1 MRSQA
6 KASGMLVFGWLAC
19 LLLAS
24 SAQAAT
30 GYQGA
35 GSFAEGG
42 FAKPSRIAVDAASG
56 DVLVVDSG
64 NDRVQVFGPGGSSAT
79 LLTSFGAGQL
89 SAPYGIAIDQGDGDV
104 YVSDPGNNRVARFVA
119 DGAAT
124 PTYTLDGT
132 YGGPPPGSGAGEIG
146 NFASPIAVDP
156 TNGDLLVADRGNL
169 RVSRFDSSGAFVN
182 GFNGAGA
189 AAGAFTSLLDI
200 AVDDAGDPYVVANGS
215 VDETYA
221 YVSGSRVEGFNP
233 DGSSR
238 EELGAGT
245 LGEARAIG
253 FDGKSGNV
261 VVATGGGAF
270 GLGGPLTL
278 RPFHDGAAVESA
290 TYSIAET
297 APIGLAVDDAH
308 AGRVY
313 GLVGVTESFIGV
325 FGMGVQVFDPVVIP
339 DVEIVPASGV
349 GTTTA
354 HLAGTVNPGGA
365 AETRYY
371 FEYSSDGGANW
382 ARTPEAEAGT
392 GTIPEAVGADL
403 TGLIPNSSYLVRLV
417 AANPSRS
424 KTTPSESF
432 QTPPS
437 APGATTGSAS
447 SITTSSAQLNVS
459 IAAFGIAAGYHVD
472 LGTSTGYGLR
482 IPALDAAAGSATGT
496 APRSFSQ
503 LASGL
508 APGTTYHYR
517 VVATNEVG
525 TTTGADRTFTT
536 LAREPA
542 ARAYEMVSPVDK
554 DGSNVRPLASHRAA
568 PDGGSVVF
576 TTKTPIGSRSEAGTF
591 QPKYF
596 ARRSATGWSFS
607 PLDPPQLAPAEFA
620 QLLRSTLAVSE
631 DESTAL
637 VMTNKAL
644 TPDGVDGAGN
654 LYLRDLA
661 TGAYELVASSAAVGN
676 GNTFYAALTGLSEE
690 GEHGLLAA
698 TGDFSAFAFA
708 SNVPLLPGTTGPYIW
723 SEGELSS
730 APAAAGFLPDGT
742 PVGIEVQRIA
752 FAGSPVSSRIFF
764 TTPSAPGL
772 YLREGDHTVAVS
784 ESHAGAEAGEAQEG
798 SFVGASQDGSVV
810 YFTSA
815 AELVEGAPAGAG
827 SLYRFDAD
835 TGELSFVMGDFG
847 ALRRLSADG
856 GYIYFSTSS
865 ESNLLKV
872 WHAGQTHV
880 IGDFSVSF
888 GNPTSMWTSPSGR
901 YALLATWATLTGYD
915 NNGPACPGQPYYGT
929 PAGSCIELY
938 RYDADRDE
946 LVCASCR
953 TDGRLPTTN
962 ATSSEEGSGAF
973 NYVERSV
980 LDNGRVF
987 FDTTEQL
994 VRGDVNGTSDAYMY
1008 DEGRPQL
1015 ISGGRPG
1022 FISQFADSD
1031 ASGDNAFFTTDQPLV
1046 GQDTDRLIDLY
1057 DARFGGGIAA
1067 QNQAPGAPVQC
1078 EGACGGGAPPPAAIA
1093 PSSMQLAGA
1102 GDRSRRQGKKRAK
1115 ACAKHRGVRPRK
1127 CGKGGRGKSDKGSSK
1142 NRGAK

>member
-6 KASGMLVFGWLAC
+6 KASGMLVFSWLVC

-42 FAKPSRIAVDAASG
+42 FAKPSRVAVDAASG
-56 DVLVVDSG
+56 DVLVVDTG
-64 NDRVQVFGPGGSSAT
+64 DDRVQVFDSGGSSAT
-79 LLTSFGAGQL
+79 LLASFGAGEL
-89 SAPYGIAIDQGDGDV
+89 SAPYGIAIDQSDGDV
-104 YVSDPGNNRVARFVA
+104 YISDAGNNRVARYST
-119 DGAAT
+119 DGAAS

-132 YGGPPPGSGAGEIG
+132 YGSPAPGSGAGEIG
-146 NFASPIAVDP
+146 SFASPIAVDP
-156 TNGDLLVADRGNL
+156 TSGDLLVADRGNL
-169 RVSRFDSSGAFVN
+169 RVSRFDSSGAFIN
-182 GFNGAGA
+182 GFDGASS

-200 AVDDAGDPYVVANGS
+200 AVDDAGNPYVVANGS
-215 VDETYA
+215 VDELFATA
-221 YVSGSRVEGFNP
+221 FGSRVLGFNP
-233 DGSSR
+233 DGSLR

-245 LGEARAIG
+245 LGEARAVT

-261 VVATGGGAF
+261 LVATGGGAF
-270 GLGGPLTL
+270 GLGGALTL
-278 RPFHDGAAVESA
+278 RSFHDGAPGESTA
-290 TYSIAET
+290 YTVAET
-297 APIGLAVDDAH
+297 APLGLAVDDAH

-313 GLVGVTESFIGV
+313 GLVGVTESIFGV
-325 FGMGVQVFDPVVIP
+325 SGISVQAFDPVTIP
-339 DVEIVPASGV
+339 EV
-349 GTTTA
+349 GIAPVSAIGITTA
-354 HLAGTVNPGGA
+354 HLSGSVNPGGA
-365 AETRYY
+365 AETKYH
-371 FEYSSDGGANW
+371 FEYSSDGGVNW
-382 ARTPEAEAGT
+382 TQTPEVEAGT
-392 GTIPEAVGADL
+392 GTAPEAVSADL
-403 TGLIPNSSYLVRLV
+403 TGLDPNSSYLVRLV

-424 KTTPSESF
+424 KTSPTESF
-432 QTPPS
+432 QTLRS
-437 APGATTGSAS
+437 APGATTGPVS
-447 SITTSSAQLNVS
+447 SLTASSAQLNVS
-459 IAAFGIAAGYHVD
+459 IVA
-472 LGTSTGYGLR
+472 YG
-482 IPALDAAAGSATGT
+482 IPATYHIDFGPGTAYGRQIPAADVAAGSGVTSK
-496 APRSFSQ
+496 SFSQ
-503 LASGL
+503 PVSGL
-508 APGTTYHYR
+508 SPGTTYHYR

-536 LAREPA
+536 A
-542 ARAYEMVSPVDK
+542 AQVPPSRAYEMVSPVDK

-568 PDGGSVVF
+568 PDGSSVVF
-576 TTKTPIGSRSEAGTF
+576 TTKTPIGSRSEAGSF

-596 ARRSATGWSFS
+596 ARRSATGWSLS

-620 QLLRSTLAVSE
+620 QMIRSALAVSE

-637 VMTNKAL
+637 VITNRAL

-661 TGAYELVASSAAVGN
+661 SGAYELVASSAAMGG
-676 GNTFYAALTGLSEE
+676 GNTFYAAMSGLSAV
-690 GEHGLLAA
+690 GENGLLA
-698 TGDFSAFAFA
+698 TTDDFSAFAFR
-708 SNVPLLPGTTGPYIW
+708 SNVPLLPETTEPYIW

-730 APAAAGFLPDGT
+730 APATAGFLPDGT
-742 PVGIEVQRIA
+742 PVAAEVQRIA
-752 FAGSPVSSRIFF
+752 FVGSPVSPRIFF

-784 ESHAGAEAGEAQEG
+784 ESHTGAEAGEVQDG
-798 SFVGASQDGSVV
+798 SFVGASEDGSVA

-815 AELVEGAPAGAG
+815 AELVEGAPSGAG

-835 TGELSFVMGDFG
+835 TGELSYVMGEFQT
-847 ALRRLSADG
+847 LRRLSADG
-856 GYIYFSTSS
+856 EYVYFSNLS
-865 ESNLLKV
+865 ESSLLKV
-872 WHAGQTHV
+872 WHEGQTQV
-880 IGDFSVSF
+880 IGDFSVAS
-888 GNPTSMWTSPSGR
+888 GSPIAMWTSPSGR
-901 YALLATWATLTGYD
+901 YALFSTWATLTGYD
-915 NNGPACPGQPYYGT
+915 NTGPACPGQPFYGT
-929 PAGSCIELY
+929 PAGSCNELY
-938 RYDADRDE
+938 RYDADEDE

-994 VRGDVNGTSDAYMY
+994 VREDVNGSSDAYVY

-1031 ASGDNAFFTTDQPLV
+1031 ASGDNVFFTTDQPLV

-1057 DARFGGGIAA
+1057 DARVGGGIPS
-1067 QNQAPGAPVQC
+1067 QNSASGPPARC
-1078 EGACGGGAPPPAAIA
+1078 EGDCGGGAPPPPAIA
-1093 PSSMQLAGA
+1093 PSSMQLAGS
-1102 GDRSRRQGKKRAK
+1102 GDRNRRQGKKRAK
-1115 ACAKHRGVRPRK
+1115 ACAKQRGVRPRK
-1127 CGKGGRGKSDKGSSK
+1127 CGKGGRGKSDKRSSK

>member
-1 MRSQA
+1 VRSQA
-6 KASGMLVFGWLAC
+6 KASGMLVFSLLAC

-56 DVLVVDSG
+56 DVLVIDTG
-64 NDRVQVFGPGGSSAT
+64 NDRVQVFDSGGSAAT
-79 LLTSFGAGQL
+79 LLASFGAGEL
-89 SAPYGIAIDQGDGDV
+89 SAPYGIAIDQSDGDV
-104 YVSDPGNNRVARFVA
+104 YISDAGNNRIARYA
-119 DGAAT
+119 TDGAAT

-132 YGGPPPGSGAGEIG
+132 YSSPPSGSGAGEIG
-146 NFASPIAVDP
+146 SFASPIAVDP
-156 TNGDLLVADRGNL
+156 TVGDLLVADRGNL

-182 GFNGAGA
+182 AFNGEGS
-189 AAGAFTSLLDI
+189 AAGPFTSLLDI
-200 AVDDAGDPYVVANGS
+200 AVDDAGNPYVVANGS
-215 VDETYA
+215 VDEAFA
-221 YVSGSRVEGFNP
+221 YVFGSRVEGFNP
-233 DGSSR
+233 DGSPR
-238 EELGAGT
+238 GELGAGT
-245 LGEARAIG
+245 LGEARAIA

-261 VVATGGGAF
+261 LVATGGGAF

-278 RPFHDGAAVESA
+278 RPFHEGAPVESTA
-290 TYSIAET
+290 YAVAET
-297 APIGLAVDDAH
+297 APLGLAVDDAH

-313 GLVGVTESFIGV
+313 GLVGVTESIFGV
-325 FGMGVQVFDPVVIP
+325 SGISVQVFDPVAIP
-339 DVEIVPASGV
+339 EVEIAPVDAI

-354 HLAGTVNPGGA
+354 HLSGSVNPGGA
-365 AETRYY
+365 AETKYH
-371 FEYSSDGGANW
+371 FEYSSDGGVNW
-382 ARTPEAEAGT
+382 AQTPEVEAGT
-392 GTIPEAVGADL
+392 GTAPEAVSADL
-403 TGLIPNSSYLVRLV
+403 TGLAPNSSYLVRLL

-424 KTTPSESF
+424 RTSPIESF
-432 QTPPS
+432 QTLRA
-437 APGATTGSAS
+437 APAATTGPAS
-447 SITTSSAQLNVS
+447 SLTASSAQLNVS
-459 IAAFGIAAGYHVD
+459 IDAFGITTTYHID
-472 LGTSTGYGLR
+472 FGTGTAYGR
-482 IPALDAAAGSATGT
+482 QIPAVDVAAGSGVASK
-496 APRSFSQ
+496 SFSQ
-503 LASGL
+503 PVSGL

-517 VVATNEVG
+517 VVAKNEVG

-536 LAREPA
+536 PA
-542 ARAYEMVSPVDK
+542 QGPVSRAYEMVSPVDK

-568 PDGGSVVF
+568 PGGNSVVF
-576 TTKTPIGSRSEAGTF
+576 TTKTPIGSRSEAGSL

-596 ARRSATGWSFS
+596 ARRSATGWSLS

-620 QLLRSTLAVSE
+620 QMIRSTLAVSE

-654 LYLRDLA
+654 LYLRDIA
-661 TGAYELVASSAAVGN
+661 TGAYELVASSAASGN

-690 GEHGLLAA
+690 GEHGLLTA
-698 TGDFSAFAFA
+698 TDDFSAFAFA
-708 SNVPLLPGTTGPYIW
+708 SNVSLVPGTTGPYIW

-730 APAAAGFLPDGT
+730 APATAGFLPDGT
-742 PVGIEVQRIA
+742 PVGVEVQRIA
-752 FAGSPVSSRIFF
+752 FAGSPVSPRILF

-784 ESHAGAEAGEAQEG
+784 ESHAGAEAGEVQEG
-798 SFVGASQDGSVV
+798 SFVGASKDGSVV

-815 AELVEGAPAGAG
+815 AELVEGAPSGAN
-827 SLYRFDAD
+827 SLYSFEAD
-835 TGELSFVMGDFG
+835 TGELSYVMGEFG
-847 ALRRLSADG
+847 PLRRLSTDG
-856 GYIYFSTSS
+856 EYIYFSSLS

-880 IGDFSVSF
+880 VGDISVTF

-901 YALLATWATLTGYD
+901 YALFATWGTLTEYD
-915 NNGPACPGQPYYGT
+915 NNGPACPGQTYYGT

-938 RYDADRDE
+938 RYDANEDE

-953 TDGRLPTTN
+953 TDGRLPTAN

-994 VRGDVNGTSDAYMY
+994 VREDVNGTSDAYMY
-1008 DEGRPQL
+1008 DDGRPQL

-1022 FISQFADSD
+1022 FISQFAESD
-1031 ASGDNAFFTTDQPLV
+1031 ASGENVFFTTDQPLV
-1046 GQDTDRLIDLY
+1046 SQDTDRLIDLY
-1057 DARFGGGIAA
+1057 DARVGGGIAS
-1067 QNQAPGAPVQC
+1067 QNPTSGAPAGC

-1093 PSSMQLAGA
+1093 PSSMELAGA
-1102 GDRSRRQGKKRAK
+1102 GDRNQRQGRKRAK

-1127 CGKGGRGKSDKGSSK
+1127 CGKGGRGKSDKRSSK